1 MLGVYQDHSLW
12 EGFPQY
18 RLFDLL
24 PISILLINLTTIPNQ
39 CNGKRFANV
48 VGIAPFKPHLLAM
61 PLENACEVVL
71 MKVRRNKF
79 SFKVIHMLKIH
90 LVART
95 ISFLFFFIFLN
106 NQL

>member
-1 MLGVYQDHSLW
+1 MARVYQNHSLW

-39 CNGKRFANV
+39 CNDKRFANV
-48 VGIAPFKPHLLAM
+48 VGIAPFKPHLLAI

-79 SFKVIHMLKIH
+79 SFKDNSYAKD
-90 LVART
+90 
-95 ISFLFFFIFLN
+95 SFSCKDHIIFVLFHFF
-106 NQL
+106 